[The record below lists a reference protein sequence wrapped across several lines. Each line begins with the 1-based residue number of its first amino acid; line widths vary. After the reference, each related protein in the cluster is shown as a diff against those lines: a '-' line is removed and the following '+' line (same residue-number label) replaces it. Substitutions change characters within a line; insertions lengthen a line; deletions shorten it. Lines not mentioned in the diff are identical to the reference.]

1 MVNYSLYQ
9 LHNSHEIT
17 IGGWNPHFPQVF
29 FPTRIL
35 CFSYVFPYG
44 FPFFSQ
50 GNPSVFPLALEATSA
65 VDMAKLAAASVAPE
79 GSKICRGAQ
88 GRPLG
93 RMVNIIIEHV
103 RTGHWNGIIHSISGV
118 LSVLLT
124 GMLGHKW
131 LVGGLEHFLVS
142 HILGC

>member
-1 MVNYSLYQ
+1 MKSPLVD
-9 LHNSHEIT
+9 EIL
-17 IGGWNPHFPQVF
+17 IFLRSFFQQESYAFPMF
-29 FPTRIL
+29 FPM
-35 CFSYVFPYG
+35 VFPW
-44 FPFFSQ
+44 FSQ

-103 RTGHWNGIIHSISGV
+103 RTGYLYGIIHSISGV

-124 GMLGHKW
+124 GMLGHK
-131 LVGGLEHFLVS
+131 
-142 HILGC
+142 